1 MSVKNI
7 RLRKWQV
14 EALSKV
20 LESDSTNFT
29 VVACPGAGKTTF
41 ALVAALHLLAIER
54 RPLLIVTPTEHL
66 KTQWANAAA
75 KMGLVLDPQWSASSA
90 SISKEIHG
98 AICTYAQ
105 ASSQSTRINKAF
117 KNSVALIDEGHHAAE
132 TLNWGEGLVESLSSA
147 SRRIILSGTPFRSDD
162 NMIPFIEYK
171 NRVGQVDYGF
181 SYKDALATGGI
192 VRPVRFVTFGG
203 EAEWSKKGIRDSA
216 SLDERNISSDK
227 ESARQRALLS
237 PSGEWITKVL
247 SDAND
252 RLESIRGGIHTNAG
266 GLVLCRNQAHA
277 NGIARQMRSLGLDP
291 EVVTSSTLN
300 ASEQIEMFGKSK
312 KPWIVAV
319 RMISEGVDIPRLR
332 VLVYASSITTELF
345 FVQALGRVIRWQS
358 SLGDDPQTAWCFM
371 PADHRLLQ
379 HLNAYQD
386 IRQHIIST
394 KDEEEDE
401 IIEGFDD
408 FSDYEPKERKDSVF
422 DFVEIGSMAGEKHE
436 HQDQPAEIST
446 EHNLVETEIPAP
458 PFISSSEET
467 IAVLN
472 DSKALKASTS
482 AAISSIARR
491 TGKSVAEISSE
502 VNRRCGVTRS
512 SHATPSQIKQ
522 REHVARTWL
531 RSLGKQA
538 SKQVPQ
544 SKPNYSTKKSVTKA
558 KPVSDR
564 SDKLAALEKI
574 KQRLKIA

>member
-7 RLRKWQV
+7 HLRKWQV

-41 ALVAALHLLAIER
+41 ALVTALHLLAAER

-66 KTQWANAAA
+66 KVQWANAAA
-75 KMGLVLDPQWSASSA
+75 KMGLVLDPQWSASVV
-90 SISKEIHG
+90 SKEIHG

-105 ASSQSTRINKAF
+105 ASSQSVRMKKAF
-117 KNSVALIDEGHHAAE
+117 RNSIALIDEGHHAAE
-132 TLNWGEGLVESLSSA
+132 TLTWGDGLVEALSSA

-162 NMIPFIEYK
+162 NMIPFLKYE
-171 NRVGQVDYGF
+171 NGVGQVDYGF

-203 EAEWSKKGIRDSA
+203 EAEWSKEGVRDSA
-216 SLDERNISSDK
+216 SVDERHISSDR

-237 PSGEWITKVL
+237 PSGEWITQVL

-252 RLESIRGGIHTNAG
+252 RLENIRAGVHSDAG

-300 ASEQIEMFGKSK
+300 ASEQIETFGKSK

-319 RMISEGVDIPRLR
+319 RMVSEGVDIPRLR
-332 VLVYASSITTELF
+332 ILVYASSITTELF

-358 SLGDDPQTAWCFM
+358 SLGNDPQTAWCFM

-379 HLNAYQD
+379 HLDAYQD
-386 IRQHIIST
+386 IRSHIIST
-394 KDEEEDE
+394 KEEEE
-401 IIEGFDD
+401 FIEGFDD
-408 FSDYEPKERKDSVF
+408 FSDYESKERKDSVF
-422 DFVEIGSMAGEKHE
+422 DFVEIGSIAGVKRE

-446 EHNLVETEIPAP
+446 EHGLVETEIPAP
-458 PFISSSEET
+458 PFIHSGEET

-491 TGKSVAEISSE
+491 TGKSMGEISSE
-502 VNRRCGVTRS
+502 VNRRCGVTQA

-531 RSLGKQA
+531 RSLGKQS
-538 SKQVPQ
+538 SKQIPQ
-544 SKPNYSTKKSVTKA
+544 SKPNYSTKKPTAKTNIVSNKA
-558 KPVSDR
+558 
-564 SDKLAALEKI
+564 DKLAALEKV